1 MVLFTRKAYST
12 PPVPMNVI
20 VSLAQ
25 ILMVA
30 AAVIAPGFAVN
41 PGTGRAFTVTST
53 SFEGT
58 EQVTPLR
65 VLTVKRR

>member
-1 MVLFTRKAYST
+1 
-12 PPVPMNVI
+12 MNVI

>member
-1 MVLFTRKAYST
+1 MKD
-12 PPVPMNVI
+12 M

-30 AAVIAPGFAVN
+30 AADIAPGFAIR
-41 PGTGRAFTVTST
+41 PGLGNAFTLTKTSLD
-53 SFEGT
+53 GT

-65 VLTVKRR
+65 VLTVILR